1 MSAIRLWNLS
11 NHHPAFRVGGWAHL
25 RQTAEGLSGAAGGA
39 RKITPERTAL
49 AGLAA
54 ALKDL
59 PPGGLTVHTDSAI
72 VLGPIRAVILGE
84 AADPPETD
92 LDLWAPVQAALKGR
106 TVTFVRA
113 PVTPNTPQAFAAA
126 WAELARDKAKTH
138 GPFTHPIPKPNL
150 AKVQGL

>member
-1 MSAIRLWNLS
+1 MSTIRLWTLS
-11 NHHPAFRVGGWAHL
+11 SHHSAFRVGGWAHL
-25 RQTAEGLSGAAGGA
+25 RQTTDGLAGAAGGA
-39 RKITPERTAL
+39 RQITPERTAL

-59 PPGGLTVHTDSAI
+59 PPGDLAVHADSPI
-72 VLGPIRAVILGE
+72 VLGPIRAMILGE
-84 AADPPETD
+84 AAAPPETD
-92 LDLWAPVQAALKGR
+92 LDLWAQVQTALKGR
-106 TVTFVRA
+106 AVAFVRA